1 MEECKLTVRIKT
13 NDKLSINEQIELVK
27 VVKTRLIEILPEGT
41 KIHAGREVSNEE
53 IMNALK

>member
-27 VVKTRLIEILPEGT
+27 VVKTRLVEILPEGT
-41 KIHAGREVSNEE
+41 IIRVGREVSNEE
-53 IMNALK
+53 IMKALR